1 MILHITLHKDWEK
14 AQLEGS
20 YTAPSLKSEGFIHCS
35 TVKQT
40 VDTANIFFRG
50 QNGLVLLLIDENKLE
65 SECKY
70 EDPTGG
76 GKHDPDAG
84 KLFPHV
90 YGSINI
96 SAVIK
101 VVNFSPDEKTD
112 HIHKLHGSLLPLFR
126 ESYVTGKCSNKDRL

>member
-84 KLFPHV
+84 KLFPHI
-90 YGSINI
+90 YGAINI

-101 VVNFSPDEKTD
+101 VVNFSPDEN
-112 HIHKLHGSLLPLFR
+112 GMFELPKEIL
-126 ESYVTGKCSNKDRL
+126 KCV